1 MIEKSSFHFF
11 DLSKNCHLYHY
22 AGNNPVRYVDP
33 DGLEIWNSSTL
44 TRDEYDKNYQLQR
57 QYSWEQVQQY
67 FADNPKGIIYRYDT
81 VLYYLG
87 KSNNVFP
94 NMEKPNVE
102 LAYVMVGLTKA
113 IGTKIGSWIKNGI
126 TSALASGIVDTLI
139 QYKKMAEK
147 GNQNF
152 NTTEL
157 FNATAGGFVSG
168 FVSTGISSIPIGNPT
183 DANGSIMLSNL
194 FGGVSGSMT
203 SQLLYNVQNGK
214 SFSNEMGEAYLY
226 GAGGGFMVG
235 GFNIFYPSP
244 LPSNIGQVLKNSIK
258 EEFINTATG
267 QAIRE
272 KLNET
277 HTTFGN

>member
-1 MIEKSSFHFF
+1 
-11 DLSKNCHLYHY
+11 
-22 AGNNPVRYVDP
+22 
-33 DGLEIWNSSTL
+33 
-44 TRDEYDKNYQLQR
+44 
-57 QYSWEQVQQY
+57 
-67 FADNPKGIIYRYDT
+67 
-81 VLYYLG
+81 
-87 KSNNVFP
+87 
-94 NMEKPNVE
+94 
-102 LAYVMVGLTKA
+102 
-113 IGTKIGSWIKNGI
+113 
-126 TSALASGIVDTLI
+126 
-139 QYKKMAEK
+139 
-147 GNQNF
+147 
-152 NTTEL
+152 
-157 FNATAGGFVSG
+157 
-168 FVSTGISSIPIGNPT
+168 
-183 DANGSIMLSNL
+183 MLSNL